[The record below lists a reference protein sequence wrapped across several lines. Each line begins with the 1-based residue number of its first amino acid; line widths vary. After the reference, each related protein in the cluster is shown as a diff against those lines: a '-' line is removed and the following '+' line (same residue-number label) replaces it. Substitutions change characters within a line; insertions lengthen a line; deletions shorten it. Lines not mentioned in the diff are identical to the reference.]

1 MNLLDEKMMYGILHG
16 IYKKALRKALQTKS
30 SSLHL
35 IEILEDFANEN
46 SESEEEEEELDD
58 ESDKENDATV
68 FQLQN
73 PKIKRGKG
81 RPAGTKRYKGLNEKN
96 QGEKT
101 KQQRC
106 CKRCGNLGHYQKNCN
121 V

>member
-1 MNLLDEKMMYGILHG
+1 MKLN
-16 IYKKALRKALQTKS
+16 
-30 SSLHL
+30 SLCL
-35 IEILEDFANEN
+35 IEILEDFVNEN
-46 SESEEEEEELDD
+46 SESEKEEKLDD
-58 ESDKENDATV
+58 ENDKENNATV

-73 PKIKRGKG
+73 SKIKRGKG

-101 KQQRC
+101 KQQRR

-121 V
+121 VQFYK